1 MVKKLN
7 SIQLFKNVSEEKI
20 SLTNQ
25 CSKALHM
32 IKVKYSQ
39 PKLSEI
45 SADKKKH
52 ADLVTFTTEILNGKL
67 HFFCSDDC
75 RNCD

>member
-7 SIQLFKNVSEEKI
+7 SIQLFKNVLEEKL

-32 IKVKYSQ
+32 IKVKYFQ
-39 PKLSEI
+39 AKLSGI

-52 ADLVTFTTEILNGKL
+52 AL
-67 HFFCSDDC
+67 HKK
-75 RNCD
+75 